1 MERCPSAGIL
11 ENILGKVL
19 AAFQGRMSDLL
30 GVTACKALSED
41 SALAVQMAAE
51 PCAPQAGRQKCFLQ
65 RSQCTNQVHV
75 HWICL
80 HVLIRYFVFDVNITA
95 CFEDSDTRDWSQT
108 PQSCFLKGICE
119 GNCLQGKLLRFSW
132 IAVAKLRTTF

>member
-1 MERCPSAGIL
+1 MDCDGNASRTQKNDQLNVATQFLLGIL

-51 PCAPQAGRQKCFLQ
+51 PCAPQAGTA
-65 RSQCTNQVHV
+65 S
-75 HWICL
+75 
-80 HVLIRYFVFDVNITA
+80 FD
-95 CFEDSDTRDWSQT
+95 
-108 PQSCFLKGICE
+108 
-119 GNCLQGKLLRFSW
+119 
-132 IAVAKLRTTF
+132 